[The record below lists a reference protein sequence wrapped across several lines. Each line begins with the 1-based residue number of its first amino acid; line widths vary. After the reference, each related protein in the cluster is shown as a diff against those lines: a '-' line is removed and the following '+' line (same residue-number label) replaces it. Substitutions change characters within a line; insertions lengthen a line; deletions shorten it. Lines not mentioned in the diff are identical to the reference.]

1 MAKAYNNRGLVLA
14 EQQQL
19 SAAIASYDQ
28 AIAIDPHFCDAYWN
42 KALALLLSGDWGAGW
57 ELYDKWGWS
66 GEHKRGNRREFSAPV
81 WHGIEPL
88 KNKTIFLYPE
98 QGLGDSIQFCRYVTS
113 LSLMGARVILQAPK
127 PLYRLFSRLV
137 GVAELISGND
147 PVPASDFQLPLLS
160 LPLAFKTDV
169 SSVPFARS
177 YLKADESK
185 AARWSTRLGPKTKI
199 RIGVVWS
206 SVSTFK
212 DDALRSMDLARFQ
225 SALPASK
232 FDIICLQKE
241 IKGSDK
247 DALAHRAD
255 IRFIGDALDDFDETA
270 AVIQNLD
277 LVISTCTSVPH
288 LSGAMGVPTWVLLA
302 HTPDWRWL
310 LNRDDSPWYRS
321 VKLYRQGA
329 DWDWDPVLK
338 KVHADLLELRVAPLQ
353 GI

>member
-28 AIAIDPHFCDAYWN
+28 ATSIDPHFCDAYWN
-42 KALALLLSGDWGAGW
+42 KALALLLCGDWVAGW

-66 GEHKRGNRREFSAPV
+66 GEHKRGNRREYSAPA
-81 WHGIEPL
+81 WYGIESL
-88 KNKTIFLYPE
+88 QNKSIFLYPE

-127 PLYRLFSRLV
+127 PLYSLFRRLV
-137 GVAELISGND
+137 GVTELISAND
-147 PVPASDFQLPLLS
+147 PVPVSDFQLPLLS
-160 LPLAFKTDV
+160 LPFAFKTDIE
-169 SSVPFARS
+169 SIPFARS

-185 AARWSTRLGPKTKI
+185 VARWSARLGPRTRL

-206 SVSTFK
+206 SMSTFK
-212 DDALRSMDLARFQ
+212 DDAQRSMALALFE
-225 SALPASK
+225 SALPTSK

-241 IKGSDK
+241 IKDSDK
-247 DALAHRAD
+247 EALAQRVD
-255 IRFIGDALDDFDETA
+255 IRFIGDQLDDFDETA

-288 LSGAMGVPTWVLLA
+288 LSGAMGVPTWLLLT

-310 LNRDDSPWYRS
+310 LHRDDSPWYRS

-329 DWDWDPVLK
+329 DWDWGPVLK
-338 KVHADLLELRVAPLQ
+338 EVRADLLEFQVAPR
-353 GI
+353 